1 MANIKNMRMWE
12 SICNDSR
19 IRIEKKMFGLRTL
32 ATYTKT
38 GSEIEAVILEYSPN
52 DGTRLKQLL
61 ELPVTKMAVAMGHFR
76 PKATVNGNYM
86 LELCRS
92 KDGEFLALMLKQ
104 YLNMVYEPVTSALV
118 FEGEDAKTVGVL
130 FE

>member
-12 SICNDSR
+12 SICNDTR
-19 IRIEKKMFGLRTL
+19 IHIEKKMFGLRTL
-32 ATYTKT
+32 ATYTKS

-61 ELPVTKMAVAMGHFR
+61 ELPVSKLAVAMGHFR
-76 PKATVNGNYM
+76 PRATVNGNYM

-92 KDGEFLALMLKQ
+92 KDGAFLALMLKQ
-104 YLNMVYEPVTSALV
+104 YLNMVYEPVTNV
-118 FEGEDAKTVGVL
+118 FIYESEDAKTVGML